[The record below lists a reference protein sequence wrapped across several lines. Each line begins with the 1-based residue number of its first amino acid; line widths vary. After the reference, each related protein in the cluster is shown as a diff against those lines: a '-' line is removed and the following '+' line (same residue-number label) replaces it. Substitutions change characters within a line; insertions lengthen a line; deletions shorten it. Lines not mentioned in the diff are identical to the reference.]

1 MMEFKVDGMTCG
13 HCVKAVTKAV
23 QAVSP
28 GAHVEVHL
36 SEKQVVVTGAVEREK
51 VAAAIEAAGYKL
63 L

>member
-1 MMEFKVDGMTCG
+1 MEFKVDGMTCG

-51 VAAAIEAAGYKL
+51 VAAAI
-63 L
+63 